1 MSKNLYFCAVLSGES
16 RVLGNHVKN
25 KKMKKEVSVLFMLAG
40 ILFATCLLISNILA
54 TKILMIGPWSAP
66 AGVIIFPIAY
76 ILNDV
81 ITEVWG
87 FGKARLI
94 IWTGFAV
101 NILAVLFFTA
111 GIVIPGAPFWQNQD
125 AFATVLGNTPR
136 IVVASL
142 SAYLIGSFLNAFVMS
157 RMKVATKGKGF
168 SGRAIAST
176 LVGESAD
183 SLIFI
188 SIAFAGV
195 FPIGVLIT
203 MIFTQAAMKTIYE
216 ILILPVTIWV
226 VNFVKCVEGVDAFD
240 TNLSYNLFRVKEI

>member
-1 MSKNLYFCAVLSGES
+1 
-16 RVLGNHVKN
+16 
-25 KKMKKEVSVLFMLAG
+25 
-40 ILFATCLLISNILA
+40 LLISNILA
-54 TKILMIGPWSAP
+54 TKILMIGPWAAP
-66 AGVIIFPIAY
+66 AGVLIFPIAY

-87 FGKARLI
+87 FAKARLI

-101 NILAVLFFTA
+101 NILAVLFFTL
-111 GIVIPGAPFWQNQD
+111 GIVIPGAPFWQNQE

-168 SGRAIAST
+168 GLRAILST

-183 SLIFI
+183 SIIFV
-188 SIAFAGV
+188 SIAFAGI
-195 FPIGVLIT
+195 FPIGVLLT
-203 MIFTQAAMKTIYE
+203 MIFTQAILKTVYE

-226 VNFVKCVEGVDAFD
+226 VGVVKRIEGIDVFDA
-240 TNLSYNLFRVKEI
+240 NLSYNLFRVKEI

>member
-1 MSKNLYFCAVLSGES
+1 
-16 RVLGNHVKN
+16 
-25 KKMKKEVSVLFMLAG
+25 MKKEVSVLFMLAG
-40 ILFATCLLISNILA
+40 ILFASCLLISNILA
-54 TKILMIGPWSAP
+54 TKILLIGPWAAP
-66 AGVIIFPIAY
+66 AGVLIFPIAY

-101 NILAVLFFTA
+101 NILAVLFFTL
-111 GIVIPGAPFWQNQD
+111 GIVIPGAPFWQNQE
-125 AFATVLGNTPR
+125 AFSTVLGNTPR

-157 RMKVATKGKGF
+157 RMKVMTNGKGF
-168 SGRAIAST
+168 SARAILST
-176 LVGESAD
+176 LVGETAD

-195 FPIGVLIT
+195 FPFGVLIT
-203 MIFTQAAMKTIYE
+203 MIFTQAMLKTVYE

-226 VNFVKCVEGVDAFD
+226 VGLVKRIEGVDAFD
-240 TNLSYNLFRVKEI
+240 TNLSYNLFKVKEI

>member
-1 MSKNLYFCAVLSGES
+1 
-16 RVLGNHVKN
+16 
-25 KKMKKEVSVLFMLAG
+25 MKKEVSVIFMLAG

-54 TKILMIGPWSAP
+54 TKILMIGSWSAP
-66 AGVIIFPIAY
+66 AGVLIFPITY

-111 GIVIPGAPFWQNQD
+111 GIVIPGAPFWQNQE

-176 LVGESAD
+176 GVGESAD

-188 SIAFAGV
+188 TIAFAGV
-195 FPIGVLIT
+195 YPIGVLIS
-203 MIFTQAAMKTIYE
+203 MIFTQAVLKTVYE
-216 ILILPVTIWV
+216 ILILPVTIRV
-226 VNFVKCVEGVDAFD
+226 VNFVKRVEGVDVFD
-240 TNLSYNLFRVKEI
+240 TNLSYSLFRLKEI

>member
-1 MSKNLYFCAVLSGES
+1 
-16 RVLGNHVKN
+16 
-25 KKMKKEVSVLFMLAG
+25 MKREVSVLFMLAG

-54 TKILMIGPWSAP
+54 TKILLIGPWAAP
-66 AGVIIFPIAY
+66 AGVLIFPLAY

-101 NILAVLFFTA
+101 NILAVVFFTL
-111 GIVIPGAPFWQNQD
+111 GIVIPGAPFWPNQE
-125 AFATVLGNTPR
+125 AFGTVLGNTPR

-168 SGRAIAST
+168 GIRAIAST
-176 LVGESAD
+176 LAGESAD

-188 SIAFAGV
+188 SIAFAGI
-195 FPIGVLIT
+195 FPAGVLIT
-203 MIFTQAAMKTIYE
+203 MIFTQAMLKTVYE
-216 ILILPVTIWV
+216 IMILPVTIWV
-226 VNFVKCVEGVDAFD
+226 VNFVKRVEGVDAFD
-240 TNLSYNLFRVKEI
+240 TNRSYNLFRVKEI